1 MKKNIF
7 EYYNMDENLGGLY
20 PYRHH
25 FIKSWSTD
33 IPYIKKYIEEKFTD
47 NQIERTIVEIG
58 VQGGGSLLKTFDL
71 IENKNV
77 KLFGIDVWENGG
89 GGFNGQPL
97 DFFTEESIDKI
108 DQLLKECRTNLLDIL
123 SIYDHKNQVELIHGS
138 SRDQNVISRF
148 DDGSLD
154 LIYIDGDHSFQGCYL
169 DLINWFPKV
178 KIGGCII
185 NDDYADERF
194 KVKKAVDQFL
204 EDIGHKDLFFNGW
217 QSCFIKK

>member
-20 PYRHH
+20 PYRQHL
-25 FIKSWSTD
+25 IKSWSTD
-33 IPYIKKYIEEKFTD
+33 IPYIKKYIEEKFMD

-71 IENKNV
+71 IENENV

-89 GGFNGQPL
+89 GGCNGQPM
-97 DFFTEESIDKI
+97 DFFTEESLDMI

-148 DDGSLD
+148 DDRSID

-169 DLINWFPKV
+169 DLVNWYQKV

-194 KVKKAVDQFL
+194 EVKKAVDQFL
-204 EDIGHKDLFFNGW
+204 EDIGQKDLFFNGW